1 VSSCVGED
9 HDGELIGELAI
20 AEIGPRIRVAGKD
33 QAVTER
39 AECDRNCEIG
49 ARGIA
54 CIGDIIAAKQERGRE
69 ARVRRGGRALGKPR
83 GQPSSRRARV
93 RPRHRVRVALESRMH
108 PEFDFLLRHGYSV
121 LFVLVLIDQLGA
133 PLPATPVLI
142 AAGAYAADGKLDLV
156 RIVGLTVVASVSAHL
171 FWYELARRSRNDILG
186 LLCRVSLEPD
196 YCARHAREFFIRWGT
211 GTLVLASFMPGF
223 IGVAAQPIAATVG
236 MRRRTYLVLNLLGSF
251 AWVAVCLGLGV
262 IFSARIAGVTQI
274 GARFGATG
282 LELLGALF
290 ALYLGWKLIR
300 RELLYR
306 RLRMARISPE
316 ELKRRLDAAEPT
328 FILDLRH
335 ALEFDAQPG
344 MIPGALRMSPDD
356 LEQRATEI
364 PTDQEI
370 VIYCT
375 CPNEFAS
382 ARAALQLKRRGIE
395 KVRPLA
401 GGLTAWRA
409 LGYSLVIEQT
419 SESVDTH

>member
-1 VSSCVGED
+1 M
-9 HDGELIGELAI
+9 HHEL
-20 AEIGPRIRVAGKD
+20 
-33 QAVTER
+33 
-39 AECDRNCEIG
+39 
-49 ARGIA
+49 
-54 CIGDIIAAKQERGRE
+54 
-69 ARVRRGGRALGKPR
+69 
-83 GQPSSRRARV
+83 
-93 RPRHRVRVALESRMH
+93 
-108 PEFDFLLRHGYSV
+108 DFLLRHGYSV

-133 PLPATPVLI
+133 PIPATPVLI
-142 AAGAYAADGKLDLV
+142 AAGAYAADEQLDLI
-156 RIVGLTVVASVSAHL
+156 RIMGLTVVASVGAHL

-211 GTLVLASFMPGF
+211 GTLVIASFMPGF

-236 MRRRTYLVLNLLGSF
+236 MPRRTFIVLNVLGALAWAAVCIGLGS
-251 AWVAVCLGLGV
+251 
-262 IFSARIAGVTQI
+262 IFSARIEEIMQA

-282 LELLGALF
+282 LQLLGALF
-290 ALYLGWKLIR
+290 ALYLCWKLAR
-300 RELLYR
+300 RELLYH

-335 ALEFDAQPG
+335 ALEVEAQPG
-344 MIPGALRMSPDD
+344 TIPGALRMSPDD
-356 LEQRATEI
+356 LDQRSAEI
-364 PTDQEI
+364 PTDQEV

-401 GGLTAWRA
+401 GGLTAWLA
-409 LGYSLVIEQT
+409 SGYEVQPPTEPA
-419 SESVDTH
+419 DTR